1 MKYLFVALSVMVSL
15 ILPVHVQAQNQIQ
28 NQGSMEQLQLL
39 EQLFVDMLIQS
50 TIIAFENPETRKEL
64 TSLSELIKDE
74 QTYQY
79 IMQRIDKFI
88 IANELEEYKQQAE
101 ELKSFITESR
111 ELYIESEQQALEKY
125 RQLKEQQQQRE
136 KERQLREAN
145 VIEV

>member
-1 MKYLFVALSVMVSL
+1 MKHLL
-15 ILPVHVQAQNQIQ
+15 IVLTFSFGLMAPFHVKAQE
-28 NQGSMEQLQLL
+28 SL
-39 EQLFVDMLIQS
+39 EQIFVDMLIES
-50 TIIAFENPETRKEL
+50 SIIAFDNPETRKEL
-64 TSLSELIKDE
+64 SRLSAMLKDE

-101 ELKSFITESR
+101 ELKAFITQSR
-111 ELYIESEQQALEKY
+111 ELYIQSEQETLEKY

-136 KERQLREAN
+136 RERQLREAN

>member
-1 MKYLFVALSVMVSL
+1 MMKRLFIALYVIVSL
-15 ILPVHVQAQNQIQ
+15 ILPVHALEQKPA
-28 NQGSMEQLQLL
+28 EQLQSL
-39 EQLFVDMLIQS
+39 EQLFVDMLIQT

-64 TSLSELIKDE
+64 SSLSEMIKDE

-88 IANELEEYKQQAE
+88 LANELDEYKQQAE
-101 ELKSFITESR
+101 ELKAFITQSR
-111 ELYIESEQQALEKY
+111 ELYIESEKEALEKY
-125 RQLKEQQQQRE
+125 RHLKEQQQQRE